1 MRVTEEM
8 KVCDVLEMDAR
19 LEDIFLSHGMNCV
32 GCPGSSTETIKEAAE
47 GHGIELQ
54 QLIADLN
61 KALEK

>member
-1 MRVTEEM
+1 MTVTEEM
-8 KVCDVLEMDAR
+8 KVCDVLELDAG

-47 GHGIELQ
+47 GHGIELHI
-54 QLIADLN
+54 LIADLN